1 MVLTGAAVF
10 TDAVRAQ
17 AFRDGVEKAR
27 ADTLGSFTS
36 RFLLRQL
43 RLEGAA
49 SRLATRVDGRY
60 VTFSTSL
67 SYEEALALLERAAAF
82 SREFFLGRR
91 EP

>member
-1 MVLTGAAVF
+1 MF
-10 TDAVRAQ
+10 TDAARAR

-27 ADTLGSFTS
+27 ADMLASFAS
-36 RFLLRQL
+36 RFLLRQV
-43 RLEGAA
+43 RLEGAVT
-49 SRLATRVDGRY
+49 RHATRLDGRY

-82 SREFFLGRR
+82 SRDFFLGQR